1 MSKIL
6 YAINMKCTLKDGT
19 TVEDVKGFVI
29 NNKRVYI
36 SKEDEVLTGDKKV
49 QNIIEAVIITHPTNL
64 QKIQML
70 ENQ

>member
-19 TVEDVKGFVI
+19 TVEDIKGFVI

-36 SKEDEVLTGDKKV
+36 TKEDEVLTGDKKV
-49 QNIIEAVIITHPTNL
+49 QNIIEAVIITHPINL

>member
-6 YAINMKCTLKDGT
+6 YAINIKCTLKDGT
-19 TVEDVKGFVI
+19 TVQDVKGFVI

-36 SKEDEVLTGDKKV
+36 TKEDEVLTGDKKV

>member
-36 SKEDEVLTGDKKV
+36 TKEDEVLTGDKKV

-70 ENQ
+70 END

>member
-29 NNKRVYI
+29 NNKRVFI
-36 SKEDEVLTGDKKV
+36 TKEDEVLTGDKKV

>member
-1 MSKIL
+1 
-6 YAINMKCTLKDGT
+6 MKCTLKDGT
-19 TVEDVKGFVI
+19 TVEDIKGFVI

-36 SKEDEVLTGDKKV
+36 TKEDEVLTGDKKV
-49 QNIIEAVIITHPTNL
+49 QNIIEAVIITHPINL

>member
-36 SKEDEVLTGDKKV
+36 TKEDEVLTGDKKV

>member
-36 SKEDEVLTGDKKV
+36 TKEDEVLTGDKKV
-49 QNIIEAVIITHPTNL
+49 QNIIEAVIITHPTKL

-70 ENQ
+70 ENE